1 MYSVAPCDLPVSWSP
16 SGWEP
21 QSHCDFGR
29 LRCHGSTC
37 KEHYRFVISHS
48 TITPC
53 GKKNNDVVRL
63 VRASECEVD
72 GDDICSAA
80 FARRWRGFVVAVHR
94 AFAILAQE
102 RAIVPLS
109 LLLPLAVATS
119 CWKYSSTCS
128 FHDQTV
134 RSRFPCPSGRDKS

>member
-37 KEHYRFVISHS
+37 KEHYRCVISHT

-53 GKKNNDVVRL
+53 GKKNNDMVRL

-72 GDDICSAA
+72 GDDNTM
-80 FARRWRGFVVAVHR
+80 FTRFWRGFGG
-94 AFAILAQE
+94 FWGGKTLPKPSPNPSKIKILKNMQFGIVFCLVFLMFSIFDFLKICVSPRRE
-102 RAIVPLS
+102 RG
-109 LLLPLAVATS
+109 
-119 CWKYSSTCS
+119 
-128 FHDQTV
+128 F
-134 RSRFPCPSGRDKS
+134 